1 MDFLPI
7 QIVAVESKS
16 ALRDYIFLPAKLYAN
31 LPNWVPPIYM
41 DEWKFHDPKQN
52 PSLGKASVIRFLAK
66 RDGQF
71 VGRVMGIIN
80 HKYNE
85 THGEKTARFFQL
97 DCINDQAVA
106 NSLLNAVKDWANKE
120 SMHQLIGPFGF
131 SDKDPQGLQIEGLE
145 HLPVIATP
153 TNPGYLKDLV
163 ESAGFEKH
171 LDCVSFKV
179 IVPKTIPSLYLRV
192 MERIKQ
198 NSQVQLLEFKT
209 KKALKPY
216 IVPVFRL
223 VNETY
228 ADLFGFVPMTEAEM
242 KSMAAQYLPIL
253 DPAFVKL
260 VLNKEQ
266 ELIAFVIAMP
276 DMSLGIQKAKGK
288 LFPFGFLQILMA
300 AKKSKQLDLLLG
312 AVRNDNRA
320 IGLTALMG
328 TALLQTAI
336 ERGFE
341 TMDSHL
347 VLESNQA
354 MCAEYQR
361 IGGEIYK
368 RYRVYQKSLV

>member
-1 MDFLPI
+1 MDSLPI
-7 QIVAVESKS
+7 NIQEVASKS
-16 ALRDYIFLPAKLYAN
+16 ALRDFIFLPAKLY
-31 LPNWVPPIYM
+31 LEHSNWVPPIYM

-52 PSLGKASVIRFLAK
+52 PSLGKATVIRLLAS
-66 RDGQF
+66 RGNEL
-71 VGRVMGIIN
+71 VGRIMGIIN

-97 DCINDQAVA
+97 DCINDQEVA
-106 NSLLNAVKDWANKE
+106 NTLLDAVYTWAKQQ
-120 SMHQLIGPFGF
+120 SMQQLIGPFGF
-131 SDKDPQGLQIEGLE
+131 SDKDPQGLQIAGWE

-163 ESAGFEKH
+163 ENAEFEKH
-171 LDCVSFKV
+171 LDCISFKV
-179 IVPKTIPSLYLRV
+179 VVPNAIPALYLKV
-192 MERIKQ
+192 MERIKK

-228 ADLFGFVPMTEAEM
+228 SDLFGFVPMTEEEM
-242 KSMAAQYLPIL
+242 QRMAAQYLPIL

-260 VLNKEQ
+260 VLNQNQ

-276 DMSLGIQKAKGK
+276 DMSKGIQQAKGK
-288 LFPFGFLQILMA
+288 LFPFGFIQILWA
-300 AKKSKQLDLLLG
+300 AKKSKQLNLLLG
-312 AVRNDNRA
+312 AVRNDHRS

-336 ERGFE
+336 EQGFE
-341 TMDSHL
+341 LMDSHL

-368 RYRVYQKSLV
+368 RYRVYKKPIS

>member
-7 QIVAVESKS
+7 QIAVVESKS
-16 ALRDYIFLPAKLYAN
+16 ALRDFIFLPAKLYAN

-52 PSLGKASVIRFLAK
+52 PSLAKATVIRFLAK
-66 RDGQF
+66 RNGAL

-106 NSLLNAVKDWANKE
+106 NSLLNAVKDWANKQ
-120 SMHQLIGPFGF
+120 SMQQLIGPFGF

-153 TNPGYLKDLV
+153 TNPGYLKELV
-163 ESAGFEKH
+163 ESAGFVKH

-179 IVPKTIPSLYLRV
+179 AVPKTIPALYLKV

-228 ADLFGFVPMTEAEM
+228 SDLFGFVPMTEAEM

-253 DPAFVKL
+253 DPAFVKV
-260 VLNKEQ
+260 VLNQQQ
-266 ELIAFVIAMP
+266 ELISFVVAMP

-288 LFPFGFLQILMA
+288 LFPIGFLQILMA

-312 AVRNDNRA
+312 AVRNDHRA

-336 ERGFE
+336 ERGFK

-368 RYRVYQKSLV
+368 RYRVYKKALV

>member
-7 QIVAVESKS
+7 SIQTVSSKS
-16 ALRDYIFLPAKLYAN
+16 ALRDYIFLPAKLYIGQ
-31 LPNWVPPIYM
+31 PNWVPPIYM
-41 DEWKFHDPKQN
+41 DEWKFHDPKHN
-52 PSLGKASVIRFLAK
+52 PSLSKATVIRFLAK
-66 RDGQF
+66 QNGAI

-97 DCINDQAVA
+97 DCINEQAVA
-106 NSLLNAVKDWANKE
+106 NALLNAVREWAKE
-120 SMHQLIGPFGF
+120 QSMHQLIGPFGF

-145 HLPVIATP
+145 HLPVIATA
-153 TNPGYLKDLV
+153 TNPIYLKDLV
-163 ESAGFEKH
+163 EAAGFVKQF
-171 LDCVSFKV
+171 DCVSFKV
-179 IVPKTIPSLYLRV
+179 AVPKTIPALYLKV
-192 MERIKQ
+192 MERIKK
-198 NSQVQLLEFKT
+198 NSRVQLLEFKT

-228 ADLFGFVPMTEAEM
+228 SDLFGFVPMTEAEM

-253 DPAFVKL
+253 DPAFVKI
-260 VLNKEQ
+260 VLNQEQ
-266 ELIAFVIAMP
+266 ELIAFVVAMP

-288 LFPFGFLQILMA
+288 LFPLGFLYILAA

-312 AVRNDNRA
+312 AVRNDYRS

-336 ERGFE
+336 QRGFE
-341 TMDSHL
+341 IMDSHL

-354 MCAEYQR
+354 MCAEYRR
-361 IGGEIYK
+361 IGGEVYK
-368 RYRVYQKSLV
+368 RYRVYKKALD

>member
-1 MDFLPI
+1 MDSLPI
-7 QIVAVESKS
+7 NIQEVNSKS
-16 ALRDYIFLPAKLYAN
+16 ALRDYIFLPAKLYRDQ
-31 LPNWVPPIYM
+31 PNWVPPIYM
-41 DEWKFHDPKQN
+41 DEWKFHDSKHN
-52 PSLGKASVIRFLAK
+52 PSLGKATVIRLLAC
-66 RDGQF
+66 RGNVM

-97 DCINDQAVA
+97 DCINDQAVTKA
-106 NSLLNAVKDWANKE
+106 LLDAVYAWAQKE
-120 SMHQLIGPFGF
+120 SMQQLIGPFGF

-145 HLPVIATP
+145 HLPVIATA
-153 TNPGYLKDLV
+153 TNPYYLQSLV
-163 ESAGFEKH
+163 EGEGFVKH

-179 IVPKTIPSLYLRV
+179 VVPKAIPALYLKV
-192 MERIKQ
+192 MERIKK

-228 ADLFGFVPMTEAEM
+228 SDLFGFVPMTEAEM
-242 KSMAAQYLPIL
+242 KRMAAQYLPIL

-260 VLNKEQ
+260 VLNQEQ
-266 ELIAFVIAMP
+266 ELIAFVVAMP

-288 LFPFGFLQILMA
+288 LFPFGFIQILLA

-312 AVRNDNRA
+312 AVRNDYRS

-328 TALLQTAI
+328 TALLQTSI
-336 ERGFE
+336 ERGVE
-341 TMDSHL
+341 LMDSHL

-368 RYRVYQKSLV
+368 RYRVYKKPIA

>member
-1 MDFLPI
+1 MDVLPI
-7 QIVAVESKS
+7 SIETVNSKS
-16 ALRDYIFLPAKLYAN
+16 ALRDYIFLPAKLYVGQS
-31 LPNWVPPIYM
+31 NWVPPIYM

-52 PSLGKASVIRFLAK
+52 PSLGKATVIRFLAK
-66 RDGQF
+66 RNHQL

-97 DCINDQAVA
+97 DCMNDQAVA
-106 NSLLNAVKDWANKE
+106 NALIGAVKNWAIAAN
-120 SMHQLIGPFGF
+120 MQQLIGPFGF

-145 HLPVIATP
+145 QLPVIATP
-153 TNPGYLKDLV
+153 TNPAYLKELV
-163 ESAGFEKH
+163 EGAGFEKH

-179 IVPKTIPSLYLRV
+179 TVPKTIPALYEKV
-192 MERIKQ
+192 MERIKR

-228 ADLFGFVPMTEAEM
+228 SDLFGFVPMTEAEM

-253 DPAFVKL
+253 DPAFVKV
-260 VLNKEQ
+260 VLNQEQ
-266 ELIAFVIAMP
+266 DLIAFVVAMP

-288 LFPFGFLQILMA
+288 LFPFGFLQILAA

-312 AVRNDNRA
+312 AVRNDYRS

-336 ERGFE
+336 QRGFA

-347 VLESNQA
+347 VLESNHA

-368 RYRVYQKSLV
+368 RYRVYKKALN

>member
-1 MDFLPI
+1 MDSLPI
-7 QIVAVESKS
+7 SIQEVGSKS
-16 ALRDYIFLPAKLYAN
+16 ALRDYIFLPAKLYRDH
-31 LPNWVPPIYM
+31 PNWVPPIYL

-52 PSLGKASVIRFLAK
+52 PSLGKATVIRLLANRGNK
-66 RDGQF
+66 L

-97 DCINDQAVA
+97 DCINDQQVAKALLDAVY
-106 NSLLNAVKDWANKE
+106 DWAQKQ
-120 SMHQLIGPFGF
+120 SMQQVIGPFGF
-131 SDKDPQGLQIEGLE
+131 SDKDPQGLQIAGLE
-145 HLPVIATP
+145 HLPVIATAS
-153 TNPGYLKDLV
+153 NPYYLQSLV
-163 ESAGFEKH
+163 EGEGFVKH

-179 IVPKTIPSLYLRV
+179 VVPNTIPALYIKV
-192 MERIKQ
+192 MDRIKK

-228 ADLFGFVPMTEAEM
+228 SDLFGFVPMTEEEM
-242 KSMAAQYLPIL
+242 KRMAAQYLPIL

-260 VLNKEQ
+260 VLNQEQ
-266 ELIAFVIAMP
+266 ELIAFVVAMP
-276 DMSLGIQKAKGK
+276 DMSKGIQQAKGK
-288 LFPFGFLQILMA
+288 LFPFGFIQILLA

-312 AVRNDNRA
+312 AVRNDYRS

-341 TMDSHL
+341 LMDSHL
-347 VLESNQA
+347 VLESNQP

-368 RYRVYQKSLV
+368 RYRVYKKPIG

>member
-1 MDFLPI
+1 MDSLPI
-7 QIVAVESKS
+7 NIQEVNSKS
-16 ALRDYIFLPAKLYAN
+16 ALRDFIFLPAKLYN
-31 LPNWVPPIYM
+31 DQPNWVPPIYL
-41 DEWKFHDPKQN
+41 DEWKFHDPKHN
-52 PSLGKASVIRFLAK
+52 PSLGKATVIRFLAT
-66 RDGQF
+66 RDGQL

-97 DCINDQAVA
+97 DCINDQGVA
-106 NSLLNAVKDWANKE
+106 NALINAVYDWAQQQ
-120 SMHQLIGPFGF
+120 SMQQLIGPFGF

-153 TNPGYLKDLV
+153 TNPLYLKTLV
-163 ESAGFEKH
+163 EAAGFVKH
-171 LDCVSFKV
+171 LDCVSYKV
-179 IVPKTIPSLYLRV
+179 MVPKTIPALYVKV
-192 MERIKQ
+192 MERIKK

-228 ADLFGFVPMTEAEM
+228 SDLFGFVPMTEEEM
-242 KSMAAQYLPIL
+242 QRMAAQYLPIL
-253 DPAFVKL
+253 DPVFVKV
-260 VLNKEQ
+260 VLNQNQ
-266 ELIAFVIAMP
+266 ELIAFVVAMP

-288 LFPFGFLQILMA
+288 LFPFGFLQILWA
-300 AKKSKQLDLLLG
+300 AKQSKQLNLLLG
-312 AVRNDNRA
+312 AVRNDHRS

-341 TMDSHL
+341 LMDSHL

-361 IGGEIYK
+361 IGGEVYK
-368 RYRVYQKSLV
+368 RYRVYKKAIR

>member
-1 MDFLPI
+1 MDSLPI
-7 QIVAVESKS
+7 NIQEVSSKS
-16 ALRDYIFLPAKLYAN
+16 DLRDYIFLPAKLYRDQ
-31 LPNWVPPIYM
+31 PNWLPPIYM
-41 DEWKFHDPKQN
+41 DEWKFHNPKQN
-52 PSLGKASVIRFLAK
+52 PSLSKATVVRFLAK
-66 RDGQF
+66 RDNGL

-97 DCINDQAVA
+97 DCINDQGVA
-106 NSLLNAVKDWANKE
+106 NALLTAVWDWAKNQ
-120 SMHQLIGPFGF
+120 SMQQLIGPFGF

-153 TNPGYLKDLV
+153 SNPLYLKSLV
-163 ESAGFEKH
+163 EGEGFDKH

-179 IVPKTIPSLYLRV
+179 VVPRNIPALYLKV
-192 MERIKQ
+192 MERIKK
-198 NSQVQLLEFKT
+198 NSQVQLLEFNT

-216 IVPVFRL
+216 IIPVFRL
-223 VNETY
+223 INETY
-228 ADLFGFVPMTEAEM
+228 SDLFGFVPMTEAEM
-242 KSMAAQYLPIL
+242 KRMAAQYLPIL

-260 VLNKEQ
+260 VFNQQK

-288 LFPFGFLQILMA
+288 LFPFGFLHILAA

-312 AVRNDNRA
+312 AVRNDYRT
-320 IGLTALMG
+320 IGLTAVMG

-336 ERGFE
+336 DREFE
-341 TMDSHL
+341 LMDSHL

-368 RYRVYQKSLV
+368 RYRVYKKPVA

>member
-1 MDFLPI
+1 MDSLTI
-7 QIVAVESKS
+7 SILEVSSKS
-16 ALRDYIFLPAKLYAN
+16 ALRDYIFLPAKLYQDQ
-31 LPNWVPPIYM
+31 PNWLPPIYM

-52 PSLGKASVIRFLAK
+52 PSLGKATVIRFLAK
-66 RDGQF
+66 RNNQL

-97 DCINDQAVA
+97 DCINDQPVA
-106 NSLLNAVKDWANKE
+106 KALLDAIFNWAQKQ
-120 SMHQLIGPFGF
+120 SMQQLIGPFGF

-145 HLPVIATP
+145 YLPVIATA
-153 TNPGYLKDLV
+153 TNPAYLKGLV
-163 ESAGFEKH
+163 ESAGFVKH
-171 LDCVSFKV
+171 IDCVSFSV
-179 IVPKTIPSLYLRV
+179 LVPKTIPTLYLKV
-192 MERIKQ
+192 MDRIKK
-198 NSQVQLLEFKT
+198 NSQVHLLEFKT

-228 ADLFGFVPMTEAEM
+228 SDLFGFVPMTEAEM

-260 VLNKEQ
+260 VLNQEQ
-266 ELIAFVIAMP
+266 ELIAFVVAMP

-288 LFPFGFLQILMA
+288 LFPFGFLHILAA

-312 AVRNDNRA
+312 AVRNDYRS

-336 ERGFE
+336 QRGFE

-347 VLESNQA
+347 VLETNQA

-361 IGGEIYK
+361 IGGEVYK
-368 RYRVYQKSLV
+368 RFRVYKKALD

>member
-1 MDFLPI
+1 
-7 QIVAVESKS
+7 
-16 ALRDYIFLPAKLYAN
+16 
-31 LPNWVPPIYM
+31 
-41 DEWKFHDPKQN
+41 
-52 PSLGKASVIRFLAK
+52 
-66 RDGQF
+66 
-71 VGRVMGIIN
+71 
-80 HKYNE
+80 
-85 THGEKTARFFQL
+85 
-97 DCINDQAVA
+97 
-106 NSLLNAVKDWANKE
+106 
-120 SMHQLIGPFGF
+120 
-131 SDKDPQGLQIEGLE
+131 LQIEGLD
-145 HLPVIATP
+145 HLPVIATAS
-153 TNPGYLKDLV
+153 NPYYLKSLV
-163 ESAGFEKH
+163 EVEGFVKH

-179 IVPKTIPSLYLRV
+179 VVPNTIPALYVKV
-192 MERIKQ
+192 MERIKK

-228 ADLFGFVPMTEAEM
+228 SDLFGFVPMTEEEM
-242 KSMAAQYLPIL
+242 KRMAAQYLPIL

-260 VLNKEQ
+260 VLNQEQ
-266 ELIAFVIAMP
+266 ELIAFVVAMP
-276 DMSLGIQKAKGK
+276 DMSKGIQQAKGK
-288 LFPFGFLQILMA
+288 LFPFGFIQILLA

-312 AVRNDNRA
+312 AVRNDYRS

-341 TMDSHL
+341 LMDSHL

-368 RYRVYQKSLV
+368 RYRVYKKPIG

>member
-1 MDFLPI
+1 MDSLPI
-7 QIVAVESKS
+7 SIQTVSSKS
-16 ALRDYIFLPAKLYAN
+16 ALRDYIFLPAKLYIGQ
-31 LPNWVPPIYM
+31 PNWVPPIYM

-52 PSLGKASVIRFLAK
+52 PSLSKATVIRFLAK
-66 RDGQF
+66 RENQL

-106 NSLLNAVKDWANKE
+106 NSLLNAVKDWANKQY
-120 SMHQLIGPFGF
+120 MLQLIGPFGF

-145 HLPVIATP
+145 HLPVIATA
-153 TNPGYLKDLV
+153 TNPAYLKDLV
-163 ESAGFEKH
+163 ESAGFVKH

-179 IVPKTIPSLYLRV
+179 RVPQTIPPLYLKV
-192 MERIKQ
+192 MERIKK

-228 ADLFGFVPMTEAEM
+228 SDLFGFVPMTEAEM

-260 VLNKEQ
+260 VLNQQQ
-266 ELIAFVIAMP
+266 ELIAFVVAMP

-288 LFPFGFLQILMA
+288 LFPFGFLHILAA

-312 AVRNDNRA
+312 AVRNDYRS

-336 ERGFE
+336 QRGFE
-341 TMDSHL
+341 IMDSHL

-368 RYRVYQKSLV
+368 RFRVYKKALN

>member
-1 MDFLPI
+1 MDSLTINI
-7 QIVAVESKS
+7 QEVNSKS
-16 ALRDYIFLPAKLYAN
+16 ALRDYIFLPAKLYRDQ
-31 LPNWVPPIYM
+31 PNWVPPIYM
-41 DEWKFHDPKQN
+41 DEWKFHDPKHN
-52 PSLGKASVIRFLAK
+52 PSLGKATVIRLLAS
-66 RDGQF
+66 RGNVL

-85 THGEKTARFFQL
+85 THGEKAARFFQL
-97 DCINDQAVA
+97 DCINDQAVTKA
-106 NSLLNAVKDWANKE
+106 LLDAVYAWAQKE
-120 SMHQLIGPFGF
+120 SMQQLIGPFGF

-145 HLPVIATP
+145 HLPVIATA
-153 TNPGYLKDLV
+153 TNPYYLQSLV
-163 ESAGFEKH
+163 EGEGFVKH

-179 IVPKTIPSLYLRV
+179 VVPNTIPALYLKV
-192 MERIKQ
+192 MERIKK

-228 ADLFGFVPMTEAEM
+228 SDLFGFVPMTEEEM
-242 KSMAAQYLPIL
+242 KRMAAQYLPIL

-260 VLNKEQ
+260 VLNQDQ
-266 ELIAFVIAMP
+266 ELIAFVVAMP

-288 LFPFGFLQILMA
+288 LFPFGFIQILLA

-312 AVRNDNRA
+312 AVRNDYRS

-341 TMDSHL
+341 LMDSHL

-368 RYRVYQKSLV
+368 RYRVYKKPIA